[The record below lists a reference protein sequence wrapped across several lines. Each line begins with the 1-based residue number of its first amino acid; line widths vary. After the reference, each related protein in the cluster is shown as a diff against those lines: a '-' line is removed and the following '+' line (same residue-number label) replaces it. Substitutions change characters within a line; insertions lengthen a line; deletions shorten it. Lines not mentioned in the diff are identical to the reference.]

1 MRNKIFLIL
10 IIFSLVLIL
19 PEISE
24 QAHAQSTIS
33 LDKKLYDKN
42 DVMILTGTVTEEFFL
57 DIFTM
62 SVKDPFGEK
71 VFFKHSDRQLKMT
84 MIVDENGDFD
94 TRLLTEH
101 FMINGNYTI
110 EVDGMNMDEPITV
123 NFEFTKPN
131 MVDVRNL
138 DKEFK
143 KMNKESI
150 QLNKKIHQID
160 KDVKELQSG
169 VSSLQIQFNNF
180 QTFVNEQLAIIF
192 NMFNTITSQPTSIN
206 NATN

>member
-1 MRNKIFLIL
+1 M
-10 IIFSLVLIL
+10 IFSLVLIL
-19 PEISE
+19 PEIYE
-24 QAHAQSTIS
+24 QAQAQSTIS

-42 DVMILTGTVTEEFFL
+42 DVIILTGTVTGEFFS

-62 SVKDPFGEK
+62 SIKDPFGEK

-84 MIVDENGDFD
+84 MIVDENGNFD

-101 FMINGNYTI
+101 FLINGNYTI
-110 EVDGMNMDEPITV
+110 QVDGMELDEPITV

-131 MVDVRNL
+131 MVDVRVL

-150 QLNKKIHQID
+150 QLNKKINQID

-169 VSSLQIQFNNF
+169 MSSLQIQFNNF
-180 QTFVNEQLAIIF
+180 KTFVNEQLIIIYRNF
-192 NMFNTITSQPTSIN
+192 GF
-206 NATN
+206 